1 MAEKSVWCHTSRTCW
16 KSASEVLKEAITG
29 ECHTSD
35 SARNPPKEIPGKVF
49 TGRYLTPL
57 KSTLRKCWGK
67 LLAWGPLGHHT
78 MGARNWRSQLYCGF
92 WMYKSCVCCRD
103 WTVEKPWPDKEAHH
117 SRGRNLFFFQVPIQ
131 HLLLTKHCANGLRR
145 TICRVHLHYHG
156 TDSEG

>member
-103 WTVEKPWPDKEAHH
+103 WTVEKPWPDKGSTPQQREK
-117 SRGRNLFFFQVPIQ
+117 P
-131 HLLLTKHCANGLRR
+131 LLLPSAHPAPSIDKTLCHWAKAYYLQGPSPLSWNRQ
-145 TICRVHLHYHG
+145 
-156 TDSEG
+156 